1 MSLTLKLLGPDV
13 PQGFSL
19 TVDARLTVTQAPG
32 EANPNPVANPN
43 PALTPALC

>member
-19 TVDARLTVTQAPG
+19 TADPSLTVTQVRA
-32 EANPNPVANPN
+32 
-43 PALTPALC
+43 

>member
-19 TVDARLTVTQAPG
+19 TVDASLTVTQVRARPK
-32 EANPNPVANPN
+32 
-43 PALTPALC
+43 L

>member
-19 TVDARLTVTQAPG
+19 TVDASLTVTQVQ
-32 EANPNPVANPN
+32 EK
-43 PALTPALC
+43 LTLTRLLTLTLL

>member
-19 TVDARLTVTQAPG
+19 TADSSLTVTQVQ
-32 EANPNPVANPN
+32 EKLTLTLNPN